1 MPDTTPRPTT
11 TPCAATVVGTKA
23 SILLDPTFYQPTTVR
38 LMSREGKVLDVRDE
52 ALPERVHGFSY
63 EAAEVAWC
71 LAEGRLESALVPQA
85 ATLRVMG
92 AMDEVR
98 RQLGVVYPGE

>member
-1 MPDTTPRPTT
+1 MLAH
-11 TPCAATVVGTKA
+11 TPCTATVVGTRA

-38 LMSREGKVLDVRDE
+38 LMSREGEILDVRDE
-52 ALPERVHGFSY
+52 SLPPHVHGFSY

-71 LAEGRLESALVPQA
+71 LAEGRRESSQVPQS
-85 ATLRVMG
+85 ATLRVME
-92 AMDEVR
+92 AMDAVR